1 MSCCRGVRE
10 GLVRWGGGDVRI
22 CETLLIGRIGI
33 WGKLWRKGCG
43 EAVAGILLLELVVG
57 WVLQ

>member
-1 MSCCRGVRE
+1 M
-10 GLVRWGGGDVRI
+10 RWGGGDVRI